1 MSTRRVQLLGGAAFL
16 LLAAFLGVNSFSL
29 QYYTRLGPGPG
40 FFPRWLCAILALLS
54 IAVIARASLAPKDKL
69 PAEFWPDRVGAL
81 RIAAIVV
88 VLLTTAFA
96 MTTLGFRLTM
106 LAFYLALLAILGRWR
121 WIESPLVALLGSF
134 GTYYVFTEWLS
145 TPLPIG
151 RFGI

>member
-1 MSTRRVQLLGGAAFL
+1 MSTRRVQQLSGAAFL
-16 LLAAFLGVNSFSL
+16 LLAVFLGIHAFGL

-40 FFPRWLCAILALLS
+40 FFPRWLCAILAALS
-54 IAVIARASLAPKDKL
+54 LAVILRASLAAAEEA
-69 PAEFWPDRVGAL
+69 PADFYPDRVGAL

-88 VLLTTAFA
+88 VLLATAFA

-106 LAFYLALLAILGRWR
+106 LAFYLALLAVLGRWR
-121 WIESPLVALLGSF
+121 WTESPLVALLGSF
-134 GTYYVFTEWLS
+134 GTYYAFTEWLS